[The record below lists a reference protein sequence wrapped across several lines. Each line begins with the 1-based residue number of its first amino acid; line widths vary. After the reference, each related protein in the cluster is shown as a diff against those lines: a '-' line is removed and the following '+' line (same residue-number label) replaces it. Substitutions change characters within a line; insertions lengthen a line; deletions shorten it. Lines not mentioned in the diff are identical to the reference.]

1 MLDVEKMIQKKYPKL
16 QNNKIIKGAISK
28 FSDAIV
34 HETDINNF
42 LEKNAHLGAFEFI
55 ENALD
60 DLEFGYTISDKY
72 IENIPSSGKVVII
85 ANHPLGALD
94 ALCLIKLISSVR
106 KDIKVVANDFL
117 NRLLPLRPI
126 LLDINNFKSQQTK
139 SSISKIYDALNNEE
153 AVIIFP
159 SGEVSRATPRGIK
172 DKKWHKGFLNFAKRS
187 GSPILPVYIGG
198 KNSKTFYSVSTLN
211 KRLSMLLLSHEM
223 FKKKGKNINIIVGEI
238 IPYENIM
245 PKGIATEKLITLY
258 KKHLYSLKKGESYF
272 ATQKAIALPEDS
284 RAIKKELKNSQLLGQ
299 TKDNKKIYLYEWS
312 SNSSSVLNEI
322 GRLREIS
329 FRKVGEGVNKKRD
342 IDKYDRYYKHI
353 ILWDEDALE
362 IVGAYRIAECK
373 QIVEQFGVEALYTT
387 TLFEYEDAFLPY
399 LDKSIELG
407 RSFVQPKYW
416 GSRALDYLW
425 QGIGAYLKNNPQIEY
440 MYGPVSLADTY
451 PKIAKDLI
459 LYFYDYYFG
468 DSEVFVKAKLPY
480 KIDLED
486 EYMQSFMRE
495 MQCDNYNAD
504 FKLLKKALGFLE
516 LSVPTL
522 YKQYAELC
530 ENGGIRFSAYNID
543 ANFSDCVDSFI
554 LVDIKKIKEKQK
566 KRYFGEVCEW
576 KN

>member
-1 MLDVEKMIQKKYPKL
+1 MIDVEKMIQKKYPKL

-28 FSDAIV
+28 FADAII
-34 HETDINNF
+34 HESYINDF
-42 LEKNAHLGAFEFI
+42 LHENAHLGALEFV

-60 DLEFGYTISDKY
+60 DLQFGYTISDKY
-72 IENIPSSGKVVII
+72 IENIPSSGRVVII

-94 ALCLIKLISSVR
+94 ALTLIKLISSVR

-117 NRLLPLRPI
+117 NTLTPLQPI
-126 LLDINNFKSQQTK
+126 LLDINNFKAQQAK
-139 SSISKIYDALNNEE
+139 SNISKIYDALNNEE

-159 SGEVSRATPRGIK
+159 SGEVSRATPTGVK

-187 GSPILPVYIGG
+187 SSPILPVYIGG

-211 KRLSMLLLSHEM
+211 KKLSMLLLSHEM
-223 FKKKGKNINIIVGEI
+223 FKKKGKSIEIIAGEI
-238 IPYENIM
+238 IPYENIA
-245 PKGIATEKLITLY
+245 PKGIPTDKLISLY

-272 ATQKAIALPEDS
+272 TTQKAIALPEDS
-284 RAIKKELKNSQLLGQ
+284 RAIKKELKNSQLLGH

-312 SNSSSVLNEI
+312 SNNSSVLNEI

-329 FRKVGEGVNKKRD
+329 FRKVGEGANKKRD

-373 QIVEQFGVEALYTT
+373 NILERYSQNALYTT
-387 TLFEYEDAFLPY
+387 TLFEYNDTLLPY
-399 LDKSIELG
+399 LDNAIELG

-440 MYGPVSLADTY
+440 MYGPVSISGAY
-451 PKIAKDLI
+451 PKIAKDMI
-459 LYFYDYYFG
+459 LYFYDYYFH
-468 DSEVFVKAKLPY
+468 DNEALVKAKLPY
-480 KIDLED
+480 TINLED
-486 EYMQSFMRE
+486 EYMQSFIRE
-495 MQCDNYNAD
+495 MQCDNYSTD

-522 YKQYAELC
+522 YKQYTDLC
-530 ENGGIRFSAYNID
+530 EEGGIRFSTYNID
-543 ANFSDCVDSFI
+543 KNFSDCVDSFI
-554 LVDIKKIKEKQK
+554 LVDVKRIKEKQK
-566 KRYFGEVCEW
+566 KRYFGE
-576 KN
+576 

>member
-1 MLDVEKMIQKKYPKL
+1 MIDVEKMIQKKYPKL

-28 FSDAIV
+28 FADAII
-34 HETDINNF
+34 HESYINDF
-42 LEKNAHLGAFEFI
+42 LHENAHLGALEFV

-60 DLEFGYTISDKY
+60 DLQFGYTISDKY
-72 IENIPSSGKVVII
+72 IENIPSSGRVVII

-94 ALCLIKLISSVR
+94 ALTLIKLISSVR

-117 NRLLPLRPI
+117 NTLTPLQPI
-126 LLDINNFKSQQTK
+126 LLDINNFKAQQAK
-139 SSISKIYDALNNEE
+139 SNISKIYDALNNEE

-159 SGEVSRATPRGIK
+159 SGEVSRATPTGVK

-187 GSPILPVYIGG
+187 SSPILPVYIGG

-211 KRLSMLLLSHEM
+211 KKLSMLLLSHEM
-223 FKKKGKNINIIVGEI
+223 FKKKGKSIEIIAGEI
-238 IPYENIM
+238 IPYENIA
-245 PKGIATEKLITLY
+245 PKGIPTDKLISLY

-272 ATQKAIALPEDS
+272 TTQKAIALPEDS
-284 RAIKKELKNSQLLGQ
+284 RAIKKELKNSELLGH

-312 SNSSSVLNEI
+312 SNNSSVLNEI

-329 FRKVGEGVNKKRD
+329 FRKVGEGANKKRD

-373 QIVEQFGVEALYTT
+373 NILERYSQNALYTT
-387 TLFEYEDAFLPY
+387 TLFEYNDTLLPY
-399 LDKSIELG
+399 LDNAIELG

-440 MYGPVSLADTY
+440 MYGPVSISGAY
-451 PKIAKDLI
+451 PKIAKDMI
-459 LYFYDYYFG
+459 LYFYDYYFH
-468 DSEVFVKAKLPY
+468 DNEALVKAKLPY
-480 KIDLED
+480 TINLED
-486 EYMQSFMRE
+486 EYMQSFIRE
-495 MQCDNYNAD
+495 MQCDNYSTD

-522 YKQYAELC
+522 YKQYADLC
-530 ENGGIRFSAYNID
+530 EEGGIRFSAYNID
-543 ANFSDCVDSFI
+543 KDFSDCVDSFI
-554 LVDIKKIKEKQK
+554 LVDVKRIKEKQK
-566 KRYFGEVCEW
+566 KRYFGE
-576 KN
+576 

>member
-1 MLDVEKMIQKKYPKL
+1 MIDVEKMIQKKYPKL

-28 FSDAIV
+28 FADAVI
-34 HETDINNF
+34 HESYINDF
-42 LEKNAHLGAFEFI
+42 LHENAHLGALEFV
-55 ENALD
+55 ESALD
-60 DLEFGYTISDKY
+60 DLQFGYSISDKY
-72 IENIPSSGKVVII
+72 IENIPSSGRVVII

-94 ALCLIKLISSVR
+94 ALCLIKLVSSVR

-117 NRLLPLRPI
+117 NTLTPLQPI
-126 LLDINNFKSQQTK
+126 LLDINNFKAQQAK
-139 SSISKIYDALNNEE
+139 SNISKIYDALNNEE

-159 SGEVSRATPRGIK
+159 SGEVSRATPTSIK

-187 GSPILPVYIGG
+187 SSPILPVYIGG

-211 KRLSMLLLSHEM
+211 KKLSMLLLSHEM
-223 FKKKGKNINIIVGEI
+223 FKKKGKSIEIIAGEI
-238 IPYENIM
+238 IPYENIA
-245 PKGIATEKLITLY
+245 PKGIPTDKLISLY

-272 ATQKAIALPEDS
+272 TTQKAIALPEDS
-284 RAIKKELKNSQLLGQ
+284 RAIKKELKNSQLLGH

-312 SNSSSVLNEI
+312 SNNSSVLNEI

-373 QIVEQFGVEALYTT
+373 NILEHYSQNALYTT
-387 TLFEYEDAFLPY
+387 TLFEYNDALLPY
-399 LDKSIELG
+399 LENAIELG

-425 QGIGAYLKNNPQIEY
+425 QGIGAYLKNNPHIEY
-440 MYGPVSLADTY
+440 MYGPVSISGAY
-451 PKIAKDLI
+451 PKIAKDMI
-459 LYFYDYYFG
+459 LYFYDYYFR
-468 DSEVFVKAKLPY
+468 DNESLVKAKLPY
-480 KIDLED
+480 TINLED
-486 EYMQSFMRE
+486 EYMQSFIRE
-495 MQCDNYNAD
+495 MQCDNYSAD

-522 YKQYAELC
+522 YKQYADLC
-530 ENGGIRFSAYNID
+530 EEGGIRFSAYNID
-543 ANFSDCVDSFI
+543 KDFSDCVDSFI
-554 LVDIKKIKEKQK
+554 LVDVKRIKEKQR
-566 KRYFGEVCEW
+566 KRYFGE
-576 KN
+576 

>member
-1 MLDVEKMIQKKYPKL
+1 MIDVEKIIQEKYPKL

-42 LEKNAHLGAFEFI
+42 LEKNAHLGTFEFI

-211 KRLSMLLLSHEM
+211 KKLSMLLLSHEM

-258 KKHLYSLKKGESYF
+258 KKHLYSLTKGESYF
-272 ATQKAIALPEDS
+272 TTQKAITLPEDP
-284 RAIKKELKNSQLLGQ
+284 RAIKKELKNAQLLGQ
-299 TKDNKKIYLYEWS
+299 TKDNKKIYPYEWS

-329 FRKVGEGVNKKRD
+329 FRKVGEGANKKRD

-387 TLFEYEDAFLPY
+387 TLFKYKDAFLPY

-451 PKIAKDLI
+451 PKIAKDSI

-468 DSEVFVKAKLPY
+468 DSEVLVKAKLPY

-486 EYMQSFMRE
+486 EYMQSFIRE

-530 ENGGIRFSAYNID
+530 ENGGIVFNAYNID

-566 KRYFGEVCEW
+566 KRYFE
-576 KN
+576 K